1 MGYKVCIHSS
11 CVIHILTNASRSI
24 VSTLRASSQLGQ
36 FMDYIYSLPMSTTG
50 TEATTAGGKPG
61 KAAQIIMVPLSDS
74 PTLPSL
80 SLLLTQGTT
89 PSAICFQQDLL
100 DRARRTETDW
110 LPSALHIIGEAMEQS
125 LARVPLGQE
134 EEATSTVPM
143 TYVIAYSANP
153 ALSPSVVARC
163 VQAGAIGVLQP
174 PYENRETLARI
185 KKMIASEDAT
195 HLTKRWAL
203 ADASRRASMAS
214 AGLGSS
220 PDELSSSPV
229 QQRKQS
235 IAVSPSMPLSES
247 ETPAEKNANYT
258 PSPYISDLAARR
270 RSVDTGGLSLA
281 LQRASRH
288 IMEYE
293 RSNESRRTEETTG
306 GSNFPSAGWRVGPF
320 RESRTTNNSP
330 QQSPDLGQFTKSR
343 TDRSASVADVGSH
356 FNHSSDSNITIPEVE
371 EEEMAVAELL
381 SEMYRQTRVAI
392 EIQMEDYDE

>member
-1 MGYKVCIHSS
+1 MRLVPY
-11 CVIHILTNASRSI
+11 LTAGVPANVLKT

-36 FMDYIYSLPMSTTG
+36 FIDHIHSLPMSTTSAD
-50 TEATTAGGKPG
+50 ATSSDGKPS

-100 DRARRTETDW
+100 DRARRTEADW
-110 LPSALHIIGEAMEQS
+110 LPSALHIIDEAMEQS

-134 EEATSTVPM
+134 EDKVSTTPM

-153 ALSPSVVARC
+153 ALSPSVVAKC
-163 VQAGAIGVLQP
+163 VQAGAIGVLKP
-174 PYENRETLARI
+174 PYENKETLALI
-185 KKMIASEDAT
+185 KQMIASEDAT
-195 HLTKRWAL
+195 HSVARWAV
-203 ADASRRASMAS
+203 ADATRRASMAS

-220 PDELSSSPV
+220 SDELSSSPV

-235 IAVSPSMPLSES
+235 MGVSPMMPLA
-247 ETPAEKNANYT
+247 ETSTPPEKNVTHT
-258 PSPYISDLAARR
+258 PSPFISDLAARR
-270 RSVDTGGLSLA
+270 KSVDTGGLSLA
-281 LQRASRH
+281 LQRASHH

-293 RSNESRRTEETTG
+293 KSNGSARAGDTG
-306 GSNFPSAGWRVGPF
+306 GSRFLGAGWRVGPF
-320 RESRTTNNSP
+320 REARTTSNSP
-330 QQSPDLGQFTKSR
+330 QQSPDPSQPSKSR

-356 FNHSSDSNITIPEVE
+356 FTQSSDRSSTIPEVE
-371 EEEMAVAELL
+371 EEEMVVAELL